1 MKRKALIIAINKSE
15 FVSKLGRVLANEA
28 HIMVENKPSR
38 MIVEIK
44 DLDVHEMIAAI
55 GLFEKEELNGKK
67 GDGIAIRD
75 VIKDNSKMVEIN
87 YEPIPQPRPE
97 KMEIMDER
105 ESNGIQIK

>member
-1 MKRKALIIAINKSE
+1 MKRKALITARNEPE

-44 DLDVHEMIAAI
+44 DLDVNEMIAAI

-87 YEPIPQPRPE
+87 YEPIPRPIGPE
-97 KMEIMDER
+97 KMEIMEVN
-105 ESNGIQIK
+105 EEWK